1 MNPATPTR
9 LRRFLDPEVVSR
21 LENMELIARMVV
33 EGFIAGL
40 HRSPFHG
47 FSVEFSEYRPYN
59 PGEPVSRVDYAAA
72 LAHHAGL
79 GHISLPTTTIAESG
93 MTRPANVVLDSSLAA
108 SIGIE
113 CRSLREALSA

>member
-1 MNPATPTR
+1 MT
-9 LRRFLDPEVVSR
+9 FFSDEVRCPVHAADMAAAIVR
-21 LENMELIARMVV
+21 IAADRS
-33 EGFIAGL
+33 IAGPL
-40 HRSPFHG
+40 HVAGP
-47 FSVEFSEYRPYN
+47 
-59 PGEPVSRVDYAAA
+59 EPVSRVDYATA